1 MGIMTKPII
10 NFSRFISS
18 KLIVYM
24 LLSLAAILLLP
35 NLTYTNQWPSVIE
48 NSSKQLPFLE
58 KIVPHKVLN
67 SFGVVFHCSQYTSH
81 QKFELINPN
90 RIVIDFL
97 NIEKEREKTRTQKG
111 IDLDILFKKART
123 LAFEGNRK
131 EAIEICKNI
140 LEKKPEYH
148 DVRVFLGRIYAW
160 DKEYDLARRELLR
173 VTQENPSHLDAK
185 SALIDVEYWAN
196 DLEQALKYCD
206 EGLKKDPSHREFLYK
221 KAQILEKQGNY
232 EGASESIYLL
242 LKMDSG
248 HTDAQEL
255 LNRIQFSTQLFEAKV
270 KYGYDHFNRGEED
283 FGPWH
288 LASFDLSK
296 KIKWGTVIGRI
307 NYANRNFGSISKS
320 GPQFEIDLYP
330 RITKG
335 FYAYVNGGYSSSSV
349 FPKYR
354 FGGELYKSLPSGFE
368 ISAGARYL
376 DFSTAKVLIY
386 TGNLGKYYKNYWFS
400 LRPFVTSKTSGI
412 DISGILLIRKYQNN
426 PGNYISLL
434 LGIGSSPI
442 ELFFLED
449 IERLNSYKIGL
460 EIVQMVSRSTLI
472 EIQIRF
478 EREEFQTGKFGNRYT
493 LSFSLLQTFFKK
505 Y

>member
-1 MGIMTKPII
+1 MFRINHKKTPEFFFKFFLLII
-10 NFSRFISS
+10 LIS
-18 KLIVYM
+18 
-24 LLSLAAILLLP
+24 
-35 NLTYTNQWPSVIE
+35 
-48 NSSKQLPFLE
+48 
-58 KIVPHKVLN
+58 
-67 SFGVVFHCSQYTSH
+67 
-81 QKFELINPN
+81 
-90 RIVIDFL
+90 IVIISASDASNFTML
-97 NIEKEREKTRTQKG
+97 RFSDQQAA
-111 IDLDILFKKART
+111 DLDEMFKRARD
-123 LAFEGNRK
+123 LAFRGSRT
-131 EAIEICKNI
+131 EARELCKNI

-148 DVRVFLGRIYAW
+148 DVRVLLGRIYAW
-160 DKEYDLARRELLR
+160 DEEYDLARGELLR
-173 VTQENPSHLDAK
+173 VIQESPSHLDAK

-196 DLEQALKYCD
+196 DLAQALKYCD
-206 EGLKKDPSHREFLYK
+206 EGLKKDPSNRDFLYK
-221 KAQILEKQGNY
+221 KAQIFEKQGNY
-232 EGASESIYLL
+232 KEASENIYLL
-242 LKMDSG
+242 LKMNSG
-248 HTDAQEL
+248 HTDAKEL
-255 LNRIQFSTQLFEAKV
+255 LSRIQFSTQIFETKV
-270 KYGYDHFNRGEED
+270 KYGYDHFNREEGS

-288 LASFDLSK
+288 LFSFDLSK
-296 KIKWGTVIGRI
+296 KLKWGTVIGRI
-307 NYANRNFGSISKS
+307 NYANRNFSSISKS

-376 DFSTAKVLIY
+376 DFSSSSVFLY

-400 LRPFVTSKTSGI
+400 LRPFITSKTSGI

-426 PGNYISLL
+426 PRNYISLL

-472 EIQIRF
+472 EIQIRY
-478 EREEFQTGKFGNRYT
+478 EREEFQAGKFGNRYT
-493 LSFSLLQTFFKK
+493 LNFSLLQTFFKK

>member
-1 MGIMTKPII
+1 MGMFRI
-10 NFSRFISS
+10 NHKKNSEFSFKFFI
-18 KLIVYM
+18 LIF
-24 LLSLAAILLLP
+24 LFLF
-35 NLTYTNQWPSVIE
+35 
-48 NSSKQLPFLE
+48 PFLSS
-58 KIVPHKVLN
+58 ILGISALN
-67 SFGVVFHCSQYTSH
+67 AS
-81 QKFELINPN
+81 EI
-90 RIVIDFL
+90 
-97 NIEKEREKTRTQKG
+97 TRLRFSNQQAV
-111 IDLDILFKKART
+111 DLDKMFKSARDLAFQGDRKKA
-123 LAFEGNRK
+123 K
-131 EAIEICKNI
+131 EICKNI
-140 LEKKPEYH
+140 LKKKPEYQG
-148 DVRVFLGRIYAW
+148 VRIFLGRIYSW
-160 DKEYDLARRELLR
+160 DKEYDLARRELLL
-173 VTQENPSHLDAK
+173 VIQENPSHLDAI

-196 DLEQALKYCD
+196 DFVKALMYCD
-206 EGLKKDPSHREFLYK
+206 EGLKKDPNHRDFLYK
-221 KAQILEKQGNY
+221 KAQIFETQGKY
-232 EGASESIYLL
+232 EEASENIYLL

-255 LNRIQFSTQLFEAKV
+255 LNRIQFSTQLFETKV
-270 KYGYDHFNRGEED
+270 KYGYDHFKRGEED

-288 LASFDLSK
+288 LVSFDLSK
-296 KIKWGTVIGRI
+296 KLKWGTVIGRI
-307 NYANRNFGSISKS
+307 NYANRNFGSLSKS

-330 RITKG
+330 SITKG

-376 DFSTAKVLIY
+376 DFSTATVLIY

-400 LRPFVTSKTSGI
+400 LRPFITSKTSGI

-426 PGNYISLL
+426 PGNCISLL

-493 LSFSLLQTFFKK
+493 FNLSLQQTFFKK

>member
-1 MGIMTKPII
+1 MGI
-10 NFSRFISS
+10 F
-18 KLIVYM
+18 
-24 LLSLAAILLLP
+24 
-35 NLTYTNQWPSVIE
+35 
-48 NSSKQLPFLE
+48 
-58 KIVPHKVLN
+58 
-67 SFGVVFHCSQYTSH
+67 
-81 QKFELINPN
+81 LINHKKYFKFSFKFF
-90 RIVIDFL
+90 ILILHFL
-97 NIEKEREKTRTQKG
+97 SSILVASALNASTFTRLRFSNQQVV
-111 IDLDILFKKART
+111 DLDKMFKSARD
-123 LAFEGNRK
+123 LAFQGNWK

-140 LEKKPEYH
+140 LGKKPEYQ
-148 DVRVFLGRIYAW
+148 DVRVLLGRIYSW

-173 VTQENPSHLDAK
+173 VIQENPNHLDAI
-185 SALIDVEYWAN
+185 SALIDVEYWTN
-196 DLEQALKYCD
+196 DLVKALVYCD
-206 EGLKKDPSHREFLYK
+206 EGLKNDPNHRDFLYK
-221 KAQILEKQGNY
+221 KAQIFEKQGKY
-232 EGASESIYLL
+232 KEASENIYLL

-270 KYGYDHFNRGEED
+270 RYGYDHFKRGEED

-288 LASFDLSK
+288 MGSFDLSK
-296 KIKWGTVIGRI
+296 KLKWGTVIGRV
-307 NYANRNFGSISKS
+307 NYANRNFGSLSKS

-354 FGGELYKSLPSGFE
+354 LGGELYKSLPSGFE

-376 DFSTAKVLIY
+376 DFSVASVLIY

-400 LRPFVTSKTSGI
+400 LRPFITSKTSGI
-412 DISGILLIRKYQNN
+412 DISGILLIRKYQNK
-426 PGNYISLL
+426 PGNYITLL

-460 EIVQMVSRSTLI
+460 EITQKVSKSLLI
-472 EIQIRF
+472 EIHFRF
-478 EREEFQTGKFGNRYT
+478 EREEFQTGKFGNRYA
-493 LSFSLLQTFFKK
+493 LSFSLQQTFFKK